1 MNAAVETPAD
11 LPQAFFHEDS
21 AAVRCWVRKPDGGSV
36 GAIVRKELLHYGF
49 GGRFDGGDALVTFH
63 AHRPAIEAAI
73 LRRVAGGS
81 IEPVLLREAD
91 LKAGEPPRR

>member
-1 MNAAVETPAD
+1 V
-11 LPQAFFHEDS
+11 
-21 AAVRCWVRKPDGGSV
+21 PDGSTV

-49 GGRFDGGDALVTFH
+49 GGRFDGGDALLTYG
-63 AHRPAIEAAI
+63 AHRMVIEAAI

-91 LKAGEPPRR
+91 LKPGGLRLR

>member
-1 MNAAVETPAD
+1 MNPAVETAG

-21 AAVRCWVRKPDGGSV
+21 GAVRCWVRLPDGNAV
-36 GAIVRKELLHYGF
+36 GAIVRRELLHYVF
-49 GGRFDGGDALVTFH
+49 GGRFDGGDALVTFGV
-63 AHRPAIEAAI
+63 HRAAIEAAV

-91 LKAGEPPRR
+91 LKPGEPRER